1 MLRELLR
8 LSPGVVLKQD
18 GRRQEKLVAAV
29 FAAYA
34 QGDVKPIT
42 GGLLNST
49 TAPFTP
55 FHVGVRFG
63 SPSYM

>member
-8 LSPGVVLKQD
+8 LSPGVVLKQN

-49 TAPFTP
+49 APFTP
-55 FHVGVRFG
+55 FHVGVCFG